1 MEETEDSIAVVGIGC
16 NFPGGEDT
24 LRSFCL
30 SVIILLPNLIVVRH
44 MVYSQI
50 QKYLDMDIFVFLHL
64 WTTTVDL
71 KSVKIMKVQTFS
83 FD

>member
-24 LRSFCL
+24 LGSFCL
-30 SVIILLPNLIVVRH
+30 SVIILLPNLIVVSH

-50 QKYLDMDIFVFLHL
+50 
-64 WTTTVDL
+64 
-71 KSVKIMKVQTFS
+71 
-83 FD
+83 

>member
-16 NFPGGEDT
+16 NFPGGD
-24 LRSFCL
+24 
-30 SVIILLPNLIVVRH
+30 IILLPNLIVVRH

-50 QKYLDMDIFVFLHL
+50 QKYLNMDIFVFLHL
-64 WTTTVDL
+64 CTTTVDL